1 MVNRNDN
8 NQFLFPTLLVDD
20 SVYALTV
27 QGRIVSVFQ
36 IYEDAVNTLSSV
48 RKDHPDLL
56 TDIIV
61 RIPVTSNLDNN
72 RINLSPQDQQQ
83 LINNAHQL
91 TVNDQLDAFNRRNLE
106 QERDNDYQALYSSV
120 RSDWRHIAWSLWL
133 LACSMIAGI
142 IMATQLDWLKSV
154 VDWVVSGL
162 GIFAV
167 LSIWGGTVFA
177 DYRARKVVNDLQTQ
191 NQD

>member
-1 MVNRNDN
+1 MVNRNNN

-56 TDIIV
+56 TDSIV
-61 RIPVTSNLDNN
+61 RIPVTANLDSN
-72 RINLSPQDQQQ
+72 RINLSSQDQQQ
-83 LINNAHQL
+83 LINNAHRL

-106 QERDNDYQALYSSV
+106 QERDNDYQTLYSSV

-133 LACSMIAGI
+133 MACSMIVGI
-142 IMATQLDWLKSV
+142 IMVTQLNWSKSV
-154 VDWVVSGL
+154 IDWVVSGL

-167 LSIWGGTVFA
+167 FSIWCGMLFA
-177 DYRARKVVNDLQTQ
+177 DRRARKIVNDLQTQ
-191 NQD
+191 DQD

>member
-1 MVNRNDN
+1 MVNRNNN
-8 NQFLFPTLLVDD
+8 NQFPFPTLLVDD

-36 IYEDAVNTLSSV
+36 TYEDAVNTLSSV

-56 TDIIV
+56 TDSIV
-61 RIPVTSNLDNN
+61 RIPFTANLDNN

-142 IMATQLDWLKSV
+142 IMATQLNWSKSV
-154 VDWVVSGL
+154 INWVVSGL
-162 GIFAV
+162 GIFAAAV
-167 LSIWGGTVFA
+167 LCGGSFFA
-177 DYRARKVVNDLQTQ
+177 DRRAKKFINDLQH
-191 NQD
+191 QD

>member
-1 MVNRNDN
+1 MVDRNNN
-8 NQFLFPTLLVDD
+8 NQFPFPALLVDD

-36 IYEDAVNTLSSV
+36 TYEDAVNTLSSV

-56 TDIIV
+56 TDSIV
-61 RIPVTSNLDNN
+61 RILVTANLDNN

-91 TVNDQLDAFNRRNLE
+91 TNNNQLDMFNHRNLE
-106 QERDNDYQALYSSV
+106 QERNNDYQALYSSV
-120 RSDWRHIAWSLWL
+120 RSDLRHIAWSLWL
-133 LACSMIAGI
+133 FACSMIVGI
-142 IMATQLDWLKSV
+142 IISTQLNLSKSV
-154 VDWVVSGL
+154 INWVLSGL

-167 LSIWGGTVFA
+167 FSIWGGMLFA
-177 DYRARKVVNDLQTQ
+177 DRRAKKFINDLQH
-191 NQD
+191 QDQD

>member
-1 MVNRNDN
+1 MANRNNN
-8 NQFLFPTLLVDD
+8 NQFPFPTLLVDD

-36 IYEDAVNTLSSV
+36 TYEDAVNTLSSV

-56 TDIIV
+56 TDSIV

-91 TVNDQLDAFNRRNLE
+91 TINDQLDAFNRRNLE

-133 LACSMIAGI
+133 LAFSMIAGI
-142 IMATQLDWLKSV
+142 IMATQLDWPKSV
-154 VDWVVSGL
+154 IDWVVSGL

-167 LSIWGGTVFA
+167 AVLCGGTLFA
-177 DYRARKVVNDLQTQ
+177 DRRAKKVVNDLQHQ
-191 NQD
+191 YQD

>member
-1 MVNRNDN
+1 MANRNNN

-36 IYEDAVNTLSSV
+36 TYEDAVNTLASV

-56 TDIIV
+56 TDSIV
-61 RIPVTSNLDNN
+61 RIPVTPNLDSN
-72 RINLSPQDQQQ
+72 RINLSSQDQQQ

-91 TVNDQLDAFNRRNLE
+91 TNNNQLDMFNHRNLE
-106 QERDNDYQALYSSV
+106 QERNNDYQALYSSV

-133 LACSMIAGI
+133 IACSMIVGI
-142 IMATQLDWLKSV
+142 IMSTQLNLSKSV
-154 VDWVVSGL
+154 INWLVSGL

-167 LSIWGGTVFA
+167 AVLFGATLFA
-177 DYRARKVVNDLQTQ
+177 DRRANKVVNDLQH
-191 NQD
+191 QDQD

>member
-1 MVNRNDN
+1 MANRNN
-8 NQFLFPTLLVDD
+8 NSQFLFPTLLVDD

-36 IYEDAVNTLSSV
+36 TYEDAVNTLESV

-56 TDIIV
+56 TDSVV
-61 RIPVTSNLDNN
+61 RIPVTANLDSN

-91 TVNDQLDAFNRRNLE
+91 TNNDQLDAFNHRNLE
-106 QERDNDYQALYSSV
+106 QEQNNDYQALYSSV
-120 RSDWRHIAWSLWL
+120 RSDWRHIVWSLWL
-133 LACSMIAGI
+133 TACSMIVGI
-142 IMATQLDWLKSV
+142 IMSTQLNLSKSV
-154 VDWVVSGL
+154 INWLVSGL

-167 LSIWGGTVFA
+167 AVLCGGTSLA
-177 DYRARKVVNDLQTQ
+177 DRRAKKVVNDLQH
-191 NQD
+191 QDQD

>member
-1 MVNRNDN
+1 MVNRNN
-8 NQFLFPTLLVDD
+8 HNQFPFPTLLVDD

-36 IYEDAVNTLSSV
+36 TYEDAVNTLSSV

-56 TDIIV
+56 TDSIV
-61 RIPVTSNLDNN
+61 RIPVTANLDNN
-72 RINLSPQDQQQ
+72 RISLSSQDQQQ

-106 QERDNDYQALYSSV
+106 QERDNDYQTLYSSV

-142 IMATQLDWLKSV
+142 IMATQLDWSKSV
-154 VDWVVSGL
+154 INWVVSGL

-167 LSIWGGTVFA
+167 FSIWGGMLFA
-177 DYRARKVVNDLQTQ
+177 DRRARKVVNDLQTQ

>member
-1 MVNRNDN
+1 MVDRNNN
-8 NQFLFPTLLVDD
+8 NQFPFPTLLVDD

-36 IYEDAVNTLSSV
+36 TYEDAVNTLSSV

-56 TDIIV
+56 TDSIV
-61 RIPVTSNLDNN
+61 RIPVTANLDNN
-72 RINLSPQDQQQ
+72 RISLSPQDQQQ

-106 QERDNDYQALYSSV
+106 QERNNDYQALYSSV

-133 LACSMIAGI
+133 FACSMIVGI
-142 IMATQLDWLKSV
+142 IMSTQLNLSKSV
-154 VDWVVSGL
+154 INWVVSGL

-167 LSIWGGTVFA
+167 FSIWGGMLFA
-177 DYRARKVVNDLQTQ
+177 DRRARKVVNDLQS
-191 NQD
+191 